1 MERIYRLT
9 CGPYYEKQEL
19 GYLTE
24 DKLNDYLEELFN
36 SALIQSSIRSHIE
49 TLKVQKMAYET
60 QRHHIVQDM
69 NKCLPI
75 LQDGKT
81 NPKYKETKK
90 EYRKYERAVIDC
102 KWQIKKIDKLLE
114 KYQTE
119 LIALAYAKALFNV
132 TNNADNYDKR
142 LKQANKINEL
152 LK

>member
-1 MERIYRLT
+1 MTIYKVSR
-9 CGPYYEKQEL
+9 GNAWDEYDIA
-19 GYLTE
+19 YLTE

-114 KYQTE
+114 ECDKWTATDWLHWADYNWESIE
-119 LIALAYAKALFNV
+119 LNV
-132 TNNADNYDKR
+132 VRPVNDKVS
-142 LKQANKINEL
+142 EDWM
-152 LK
+152 

>member
-9 CGPYYEKQEL
+9 YGPYYEEQEL

-36 SALIQSSIRSHIE
+36 SALIQTSIRSHIE

-81 NPKYKETKK
+81 NPKYRETKK
-90 EYRKYERAVIDC
+90 EYRKYERAVIAC
-102 KWQIKKIDKLLE
+102 NWQINKIDTSLDDCN
-114 KYQTE
+114 TW
-119 LIALAYAKALFNV
+119 
-132 TNNADNYDKR
+132 
-142 LKQANKINEL
+142 
-152 LK
+152 

>member
-9 CGPYYEKQEL
+9 YGPDYEKQVL

-36 SALIQSSIRSHIE
+36 STLIQSSIRSHIE
-49 TLKVQKMAYET
+49 TLREQKMAYGT

-69 NKCLPI
+69 NRCLPI
-75 LQDGKT
+75 LQEGKT

-102 KWQIKKIDKLLE
+102 KWQMKRIDMLLE
-114 KYQTE
+114 ECNKWTAADWLHWTDYNWEPIE
-119 LIALAYAKALFNV
+119 LNV
-132 TNNADNYDKR
+132 VR
-142 LKQANKINEL
+142 PVNEEEDW
-152 LK
+152 

>member
-102 KWQIKKIDKLLE
+102 KWQMKKIDKLIEECNKWTATDWLHWADYNWE
-114 KYQTE
+114 PIE
-119 LIALAYAKALFNV
+119 LNIV
-132 TNNADNYDKR
+132 R
-142 LKQANKINEL
+142 PVNEMVSEDWM
-152 LK
+152 